1 MAKLPQIFLRQFFC
15 AGKTASY
22 LVADRYRGVNLRY
35 FWDLLIY
42 GREVADIKD
51 AGFFSVFSRIF
62 KKNNRQGKEFF
73 VENRGAAGRSGNNDL

>member
-1 MAKLPQIFLRQFFC
+1 L
-15 AGKTASY
+15 
-22 LVADRYRGVNLRY
+22 D
-35 FWDLLIY
+35 WLIY